1 MKNLKDYINKNKD
14 CNSFKKSYLKDN
26 EEIIS
31 LLWGSVENSWGGHLF
46 LTNLRVIF
54 YRKGMITSMTRSIPI
69 DKISSIDIDKGI
81 VYNKIVFHT
90 SNDEIDF
97 QQVSNSEL
105 QYPKSMNEILDRFHS
120 ELEKLRNAKIK
131 SSQGVKNTVN
141 NDPMERIRKLKELK
155 DEGLINEKEFEEKK
169 KKLLDVI

>member
-1 MKNLKDYINKNKD
+1 
-14 CNSFKKSYLKDN
+14 
-26 EEIIS
+26 
-31 LLWGSVENSWGGHLF
+31 
-46 LTNLRVIF
+46 
-54 YRKGMITSMTRSIPI
+54 MITSMTRSIPI

-169 KKLLDVI
+169 KKLLDLI